1 MDIRGYGEWLYRDS
15 HIPKLAKQ
23 AQDRRSS
30 GSRAEALRRAREK
43 AAARK

>member
-1 MDIRGYGEWLYRDS
+1 MDARGYDEWLYRDS
-15 HIPKLAKQ
+15 HIAELAKQ

-43 AAARK
+43 AESRK